1 MRPSS
6 SSLTECS
13 ERKEPKIL
21 EGRPDFCKLR
31 GLDLGA
37 KRRSMLLL
45 ELVRSRI
52 GFEWVEVGLE
62 EGSGVKKDAGLR
74 FLRVAEV
81 GVGGSSSLIGVRAF
95 MGGRNMLKLF
105 RRRRSV
111 IVLYFVRVAQKGC
124 KGR

>member
-1 MRPSS
+1 
-6 SSLTECS
+6 
-13 ERKEPKIL
+13 
-21 EGRPDFCKLR
+21 
-31 GLDLGA
+31 
-37 KRRSMLLL
+37 MLLL